1 MQSLRQKRVIGQG
14 EQTVTLII
22 HIYIKLA
29 DERLNRTLSNML
41 LVFFRE
47 VLS

>member
-14 EQTVTLII
+14 EQIY
-22 HIYIKLA
+22 IYIKLA